1 MNKEFENKIQNA
13 IHDSY
18 GVQTSAS
25 FTTLFEAN
33 LKNLRSWKRN
43 TKKEEGLID
52 VIDFFS
58 GCGGMSLGFAALS
71 QKNNIFDL
79 RGGVDINESALKSYS
94 KNFNSPT
101 IKNDIRE
108 LCSPE
113 GVELIKDRF
122 EIGKSNK
129 PLVIIGCA
137 PCQGFTAH
145 RKKNW
150 HREDERNTLVGTFA
164 DLASRFDPDFII
176 MENVPE
182 ILGKKYWSHYQEARD
197 VLSKK
202 GYKIKQ
208 PIYNSAAVGVPQ
220 ARNRAIVIASKSD
233 FSLPLPVLQP
243 EEYKTVREAIGK
255 LPKVEA
261 GEICQ
266 MDKYHRSAKHK
277 KTTIDTISQVPK
289 DGGSRPAGVGPKCLD
304 KVKGFYDVYG
314 RLAWDKPSITL
325 TQYSRNPASG
335 RYTHPEQN
343 RGLTIR
349 EAARLQSFPD
359 NFYFHGPLDSCFKQ
373 IGEAVPPALAVAI
386 ATQVLLEISK
396 LKIKNIGVVESVN
409 KPVSSSY
416 SSEYSSIKSK
426 ELIA

>member
-1 MNKEFENKIQNA
+1 MNKELVNKIQNA
-13 IHDSY
+13 IHDSF
-18 GVQTSAS
+18 GVQKSVS
-25 FTTLFEAN
+25 FTTLFELS
-33 LKNLRSWKRN
+33 LKNLRSWNPK
-43 TKKEEGLID
+43 TKNEEGLID

-71 QKNNIFDL
+71 QKKNIFDL
-79 RGGVDINESALKSYS
+79 KGGIDINETALKSYS

-101 IKNDIRE
+101 INNDIRE
-108 LCSPE
+108 LCSAE
-113 GVELIKDRF
+113 GVEFIKDRF
-122 EIGKSNK
+122 GIGKLNK

-150 HREDERNTLVGTFA
+150 HKEDERNTLVGTFA

-182 ILGKKYWSHYQEARD
+182 ILGKKYWSHYEEAREI
-197 VLSKK
+197 LTKK
-202 GYKIKQ
+202 GYNIKQ
-208 PIYNSAAVGVPQ
+208 TIYNSAAFGVPQ
-220 ARNRAIVIASKSD
+220 ARNRAVVIASKNE

-243 EEYKTVREAIGK
+243 DEYTTVREAIGE
-255 LPKVEA
+255 LPNVQA

-277 KTTIDTISQVPK
+277 KTTIDTISKVPR
-289 DGGSRPAGVGPKCLD
+289 DGGSRPVGVGPKCLD

-335 RYTHPEQN
+335 RFTHPEQN

-359 NFYFHGPLDSCFKQ
+359 DFYFHGSLDSCFKQ

-386 ATQVLLEISK
+386 ATQVLLEISRLNNEK
-396 LKIKNIGVVESVN
+396 EGVVESITE
-409 KPVSSSY
+409 PISSSY
-416 SSEYSSIKSK
+416 YSGFSSLRAKG
-426 ELIA
+426 LIA

>member
-1 MNKEFENKIQNA
+1 MNKKIVNKIHNA
-13 IHDSY
+13 ICDTY
-18 GVQTSAS
+18 GIQSPAS
-25 FTTLFEAN
+25 FSTLFKTGLN
-33 LKNLRSWKRN
+33 SLQLWSHKSKK
-43 TKKEEGLID
+43 TKGLID

-58 GCGGMSLGFAALS
+58 GCGGMSLGFDTLS
-71 QKNNIFDL
+71 QKTNIFDIK
-79 RGGVDINESALKSYS
+79 GGIDINETALVSYS

-101 IKNDIRE
+101 LNIDIRE
-108 LCSPE
+108 LCSSE

-122 EIGKSNK
+122 EIGKSKK

-164 DLASRFDPDFII
+164 DLASRFEPDFII

-182 ILGKKYWSHYQEARD
+182 ILGKKYWSHYEEARD
-197 VLSKK
+197 VLTKK
-202 GYKIKQ
+202 GYIIKQ
-208 PIYNSAAVGVPQ
+208 TIYNSAAFCVPQ
-220 ARNRAIVIASKSD
+220 ARSRAIVIASKNN

-243 EEYKTVREAIGK
+243 EEYKTVREAIGE
-255 LPKVEA
+255 LPNVEA

-277 KTTIDTISQVPK
+277 KTTIDTISKVPK
-289 DGGSRPAGVGPKCLD
+289 DGGSRPVGVGPKCLD

-335 RYTHPEQN
+335 RFIHPEQN

-359 NFYFHGPLDSCFKQ
+359 NFYFHGSLDSCFKQ

-386 ATQVLLEISK
+386 ATQVLLEISNQN
-396 LKIKNIGVVESVN
+396 IENIGVVESVN
-409 KPVSSSY
+409 KPVSNSY
-416 SSEYSSIKSK
+416 SIEYSSIMSK